1 MSGKNSQDGL
11 TRTSRYLA
19 LVLRHKPQ
27 AAGITLDSH
36 GWADVRQLLEG
47 VNRTRHLTME
57 ELEEI
62 VRTDEKGRYA
72 FNEDRTLIR
81 ANQGHSVPVDV
92 ELEELYVHLSA
103 EPETARKVGLRHG
116 RVVLYQV
123 RTGDMARDGFRFYR
137 SVNGVWLTHYVPV
150 NYLDRKEG

>member
-47 VNRTRHLTME
+47 VNRTRHLTK
-57 ELEEI
+57 I
-62 VRTDEKGRYA
+62 GRA
-72 FNEDRTLIR
+72 
-81 ANQGHSVPVDV
+81 HV
-92 ELEELYVHLSA
+92 
-103 EPETARKVGLRHG
+103 
-116 RVVLYQV
+116 
-123 RTGDMARDGFRFYR
+123 
-137 SVNGVWLTHYVPV
+137 
-150 NYLDRKEG
+150 

>member
-72 FNEDRTLIR
+72 FNEDRTRIR

-92 ELEELYVHLSA
+92 ELEYDGLISRQDLHLLKRLAVDGCTYAEAARELNTTA
-103 EPETARKVGLRHG
+103 EACRKRAARAKQLLRK
-116 RVVLYQV
+116 L
-123 RTGDMARDGFRFYR
+123 
-137 SVNGVWLTHYVPV
+137 
-150 NYLDRKEG
+150 LD